1 MCQYTYFS
9 KLYCNM
15 QNQSQSMHA
24 DKVNVLPIE
33 CHGNKI
39 NSKYHVPITSND
51 MEYGIVLTKEVVH

>member
-1 MCQYTYFS
+1 
-9 KLYCNM
+9 M